1 MIVVAATVFNTATD
15 NTFGAATVDTGADTD
30 VGATVV
36 VVVDVEVVLVV
47 VVVVVGV
54 EFDIPD
60 KIADVVRYPD
70 RDDSIVTVDDC
81 EIPKPITVTRPF
93 VRKALPDNTRYV
105 QSVL

>member
-1 MIVVAATVFNTATD
+1 MAATVFSTATD
-15 NTFGAATVDTGADTD
+15 NTFGAATAETGVMTD
-30 VGATVV
+30 GGAIVVVVVV
-36 VVVDVEVVLVV
+36 VVVDVV

-81 EIPKPITVTRPF
+81 EIPRPITVTRPF
-93 VRKALPDNTRYV
+93 EMKAFPDNTRYV